1 MNTDKERQQFTKEQI
16 RECPKAE
23 QPSLTI
29 QSTPL
34 AEPQVTVVAPVAV
47 DPKTT
52 EQQRRAEHHD
62 EIWRKHQQETESPMT
77 LSGLTE
83 KERCREKKWL
93 KEERKRLRG
102 KRQA

>member
-1 MNTDKERQQFTKEQI
+1 MNTNKERRQFTKKQI
-16 RECPKAE
+16 REHPKAE
-23 QPSLTI
+23 QPSPTI

-34 AEPQVTVVAPVAV
+34 AEPKIEIIAPVPE
-47 DPKTT
+47 PKTT

-83 KERCREKKWL
+83 KKRCREKKWL
-93 KEERKRLRG
+93 KEERERFRG
-102 KRQA
+102 KLQS